1 VPRPPLTRLRIS
13 LGGLD
18 LALTA
23 DGCEIVA
30 PDEGAYRAF
39 VLPHDEGSPLGDP
52 VRVRHEVEP
61 APRFDG
67 PVIFQSSA
75 AWEIRARG
83 LERGIV
89 AWAEGPLYAVHLTP
103 GSGEVLVQC
112 GPELVEAGPPRE
124 IRSPV
129 HYPLDQL
136 LAMYLLGG
144 RGLIAHAAG
153 MLVHGRGVALVGVS
167 GAGKTTFSRLA
178 AGRRGWTP
186 LSDDRVIVRVEEG
199 RAAVFGTPWPGEGA
213 IAVNEAGPLDALL
226 FLEQAE
232 TTAVRR
238 LAPGEALARL
248 VKAASVPWYDEDYVG
263 ETLDACGRLVR
274 SVPTAVL
281 AFRPDGGAVEAVERH
296 LADESPVSNRAGTAG
311 REAAK

>member
-1 VPRPPLTRLRIS
+1 LARPPLTRLRIS

-23 DGCEIVA
+23 DEGEIVA
-30 PDEGAYRAF
+30 PDEGPYRAF
-39 VLPHDEGSPLGDP
+39 VLPRDEGRPAGDP

-61 APRFDG
+61 EPRFDG
-67 PVIFQSSA
+67 PVIFRSSA

-89 AWAEGPLYAVHLTP
+89 AWAERPLYAVHLTP

-112 GPELVEAGPPRE
+112 APELVEAGPPRE

-136 LAMYLLGG
+136 LAMYLLGR

-186 LSDDRVIVRVEEG
+186 FSDDRVIVRVADG
-199 RAAVFGTPWPGEGA
+199 RATVFGTPWPGEGE
-213 IAVNEAGPLDALL
+213 IAVNESGPLDALL

-248 VKAASVPWYDEDYVG
+248 VRAASVPWYDEGYVG
-263 ETLDACGRLVR
+263 DTLDACGQLVR

-281 AFRPDGGAVEAVERH
+281 AFRPDVGAVEAVERH
-296 LADESPVSNRAGTAG
+296 LAEMPVWNRAGTLG
-311 REAAK
+311 LEADK